1 MTSSDPERG
10 DNSAANG
17 QQTCASRSAD
27 EAAKRATTEDGQTQ
41 THAQAAVS
49 SSDRTVSPTDR
60 NSDKSEPETASSG
73 MVSCYLTVLLQS
85 YTERETVT
93 AWSAVIRLCL
103 ALIDTT
109 RSLAVTDCLSRVVET
124 LKCSLGWE
132 SLKIIDDGTIR
143 KLRYG
148 FVCTF
153 HNYGRFF
160 SRFHTMHQRDRHPPY
175 HHTTAYKRRL
185 CIALRGNMDGDSGGT
200 CPPIIGVGGTSM
212 GLSPPKVCGICKHV
226 E

>member
-49 SSDRTVSPTDR
+49 SSDGTVSPTDR

-124 LKCSLGWE
+124 LKCSHSRSLMMVPFE
-132 SLKIIDDGTIR
+132 SLDTVSYAR
-143 KLRYG
+143 S
-148 FVCTF
+148 T
-153 HNYGRFF
+153 
-160 SRFHTMHQRDRHPPY
+160 
-175 HHTTAYKRRL
+175 TTAVSLAVSTQCTNVTDTHPTTTRRH
-185 CIALRGNMDGDSGGT
+185 INGAYA
-200 CPPIIGVGGTSM
+200 
-212 GLSPPKVCGICKHV
+212 
-226 E
+226 